1 MRECYSDVRVF
12 SLVDKNWLLIKT
24 FGDIIEGRRNHIAEN
39 LGKFLF
45 VYGGINSYGRILN
58 DVCGLNLETSK
69 WYYNL
74 KNIKG
79 LITLLR
85 ILVSLVYQMQHQLHY
100 SEVKLKWRI
109 HILVMKSLK
118 RKQDS

>member
-1 MRECYSDVRVF
+1 MRECYNDVRVF
-12 SLVDKNWLLIKT
+12 SLVDKNWLLVKT

-69 WYYNL
+69 WYYLQIL
-74 KNIKG
+74 K
-79 LITLLR
+79 
-85 ILVSLVYQMQHQLHY
+85 
-100 SEVKLKWRI
+100 
-109 HILVMKSLK
+109 
-118 RKQDS
+118 D